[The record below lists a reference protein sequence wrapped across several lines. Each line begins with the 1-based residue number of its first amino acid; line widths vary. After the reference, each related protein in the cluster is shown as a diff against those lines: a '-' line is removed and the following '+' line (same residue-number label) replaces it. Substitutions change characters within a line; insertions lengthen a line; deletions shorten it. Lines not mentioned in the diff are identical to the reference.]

1 MNKWIHSLTRSYNN
15 VSAAATHPLAAM
27 SGNKGHESVSYA
39 LVALRFAFLLLGP
52 FSCFWFLTNSQTLR
66 VHDSAHCSSRD
77 SCGTFFNTV
86 FVFYQHFFFG
96 FSFGQLSLLAA
107 SVVVASSTTSD
118 MQWADNTHIV
128 VNLVGNTHSCCCCC
142 HACCCCV
149 VVLLF
154 VVAAVIVVA
163 AQLANCK
170 LPLACLHMK

>member
-1 MNKWIHSLTRSYNN
+1 MVIK
-15 VSAAATHPLAAM
+15 AM
-27 SGNKGHESVSYA
+27 KASPTLWWHCV
-39 LVALRFAFLLLGP
+39 LP
-52 FSCFWFLTNSQTLR
+52 FSFLALFLASDFLPTHKRLESTTLHIAP
-66 VHDSAHCSSRD
+66 VAIHAAHFS
-77 SCGTFFNTV
+77 TLFL
-86 FVFYQHFFFG
+86 VFYQHFFLG

-118 MQWADNTHIV
+118 MQWAGNTHIV

-142 HACCCCV
+142 HACCCGVV